1 MRRPEIQRI
10 CLLKHEKCAVVRG
23 FTYKK
28 AQAFAVLFVFK
39 SATEQLNLT

>member
-1 MRRPEIQRI
+1 MRRPEIQKI
-10 CLLKHEKCAVVRG
+10 SLLKHDKCTVVKG